1 MTEELTAFAAMVF
14 EEVESALADE
24 LREHAVRL
32 ADVRRSREVNLVIE
46 LER

>member
-1 MTEELTAFAAMVF
+1 MVL
-14 EEVESALADE
+14 EEVESALTDE